1 MLFKLLERAFVGEG
15 ALGVELMDVDFHI
28 LEGPSCDPIRFPT
41 AGQSKNVSASPY
53 TGKQAR
59 RHVTKNDTSERGL
72 KSLRPMIETFLTA
85 FATFFAVIG
94 PIDTAVLLA
103 SLTPNM
109 SPAERRAISVK
120 AVVIATIII
129 LLFALVGQPVLTE
142 LGVSLAALQTAGGII
157 LFMIALEMTL
167 AKRPGP
173 AASLS
178 ARESEEAEDRAEHHA
193 EIAVFP
199 LATPLLAGPGA
210 MTSAIVLA
218 ASTEG
223 DLSLIG
229 AVIAAIIAVM
239 AVTLVLLL
247 LAQEIHHLIG
257 VTARK
262 VIVRVF
268 GVLLA
273 ALAVQSIFN
282 GLSQAHIFD

>member
-1 MLFKLLERAFVGEG
+1 MLHAMLE
-15 ALGVELMDVDFHI
+15 
-28 LEGPSCDPIRFPT
+28 T
-41 AGQSKNVSASPY
+41 A
-53 TGKQAR
+53 
-59 RHVTKNDTSERGL
+59 
-72 KSLRPMIETFLTA
+72 LTA
-85 FATFFAVIG
+85 FTTFFAVIG

-109 SPAERRAISVK
+109 ARAERRAIAVK
-120 AVVIATIII
+120 AVFIAALIV
-129 LLFALVGQPVLTE
+129 LSFALFGEPILRQ

-157 LFMIALEMTL
+157 LFMIALDMTL
-167 AKRPGP
+167 ARRPGP
-173 AASLS
+173 VTLS
-178 ARESEEAEDRAEHHA
+178 VKESEEAETKAERHA

-218 ASTEG
+218 AGTKG
-223 DLSLIG
+223 DLTLLG
-229 AVIAAIIAVM
+229 AVVTAILAVM
-239 AVTLVLLL
+239 LVTLMLLL
-247 LAQEIHHLIG
+247 VAQEVHQVIG

-282 GLSQAHIFD
+282 GIIEARLFG

>member
-1 MLFKLLERAFVGEG
+1 MLE
-15 ALGVELMDVDFHI
+15 
-28 LEGPSCDPIRFPT
+28 T
-41 AGQSKNVSASPY
+41 A
-53 TGKQAR
+53 
-59 RHVTKNDTSERGL
+59 
-72 KSLRPMIETFLTA
+72 LTA
-85 FATFFAVIG
+85 FTTFFAVIS

-109 SPAERRAISVK
+109 TREERRAIAVK
-120 AVVIATIII
+120 AVFIASVVI
-129 LLFALVGQPVLTE
+129 LLFALFGGPVLSQ

-167 AKRPGP
+167 SRRPAP
-173 AASLS
+173 AALTHK
-178 ARESEEAEDRAEHHA
+178 ESEEAEDKAERHA

-218 ASTEG
+218 AGTKG
-223 DLSLIG
+223 DLTLLG

-239 AVTLVLLL
+239 AVTLLLL
-247 LAQEIHHLIG
+247 LTAQEVHQWIG

-282 GLSQAHIFD
+282 GLSAAHIFG

>member
-1 MLFKLLERAFVGEG
+1 MLE
-15 ALGVELMDVDFHI
+15 
-28 LEGPSCDPIRFPT
+28 T
-41 AGQSKNVSASPY
+41 A
-53 TGKQAR
+53 
-59 RHVTKNDTSERGL
+59 
-72 KSLRPMIETFLTA
+72 LTA
-85 FATFFAVIG
+85 FTTFFAVIG

-109 SPAERRAISVK
+109 TREERRGIAVK
-120 AVVIATIII
+120 AVFIATVII
-129 LLFALVGQPVLTE
+129 LLFALFGGPVLRQ

-167 AKRPGP
+167 AKKP
-173 AASLS
+173 APTSLTVK
-178 ARESEEAEDRAEHHA
+178 ESEEAESKAEAHA

-210 MTSAIVLA
+210 MTSAIVLTA
-218 ASTEG
+218 ATRG
-223 DLSLIG
+223 DLTLLG
-229 AVIAAIIAVM
+229 AVVAAIIAVM
-239 AVTLVLLL
+239 TVTLVLLL
-247 LAQEIHHLIG
+247 TAQEIHQWIG

-282 GLSQAHIFD
+282 GLSEAHIFG

>member
-1 MLFKLLERAFVGEG
+1 ML
-15 ALGVELMDVDFHI
+15 
-28 LEGPSCDPIRFPT
+28 
-41 AGQSKNVSASPY
+41 
-53 TGKQAR
+53 
-59 RHVTKNDTSERGL
+59 
-72 KSLRPMIETFLTA
+72 ETVLTA
-85 FATFFAVIG
+85 FTTFFAVIG

-103 SLTPNM
+103 SLTPNLTR
-109 SPAERRAISVK
+109 AERRGIAVK

-129 LLFALVGQPVLTE
+129 LLFALVGQPVLSQ

-167 AKRPGP
+167 ARRPGP
-173 AASLS
+173 AAALS
-178 ARESEEAEDRAEHHA
+178 VRESMETEDKAEAHA

-199 LATPLLAGPGA
+199 FATPLIAGPGA

-218 ASTEG
+218 AGTKG
-223 DLSLIG
+223 DLRLLG
-229 AVIAAIIAVM
+229 AVIAAILAVM
-239 AVTLVLLL
+239 AVTLMLLFV
-247 LAQEIHHLIG
+247 AQEVHQLIG

-282 GLSQAHIFD
+282 GLAATHLFR

>member
-1 MLFKLLERAFVGEG
+1 MLE
-15 ALGVELMDVDFHI
+15 
-28 LEGPSCDPIRFPT
+28 T
-41 AGQSKNVSASPY
+41 A
-53 TGKQAR
+53 
-59 RHVTKNDTSERGL
+59 
-72 KSLRPMIETFLTA
+72 LTA
-85 FATFFAVIG
+85 FTTFFAVIS

-109 SPAERRAISVK
+109 TREERRAIAVK
-120 AVVIATIII
+120 AVFIATVVI
-129 LLFALVGQPVLTE
+129 LLFALFGGPVLSQ

-167 AKRPGP
+167 SRRPAP
-173 AASLS
+173 AALTHK
-178 ARESEEAEDRAEHHA
+178 ESEEAEDKAERHA

-218 ASTEG
+218 AGTKG
-223 DLSLIG
+223 DLTLLG
-229 AVIAAIIAVM
+229 AVVAAIIAVM
-239 AVTLVLLL
+239 AVTLLLL
-247 LAQEIHHLIG
+247 LTAQEVHQWIG

-282 GLSQAHIFD
+282 GLSAAHIFG